1 MLLLVDIG
9 DLVLGSTEYY
19 TALVFMVLGGL
30 GVFLYGISL
39 MGDSLKAIAGN
50 RLKFIIEKSTN
61 TPLKGMLIG
70 FIITALIQSSSGTTA
85 ITVGLV
91 RAGLMTLPQAIGI
104 ILGANIGT
112 TMTSFLVTLNLKAYA
127 LPIIAVGSLLS
138 FFGAKKKTKQLGGV
152 MLGFGMLFYGLDVMG
167 TALKTMKDFD
177 VFKDVMAST
186 GQWPVLGV
194 VVGAVSTAIIQ
205 SSSATTAILQE
216 LYTTRT
222 LPLIGALAI
231 LLGNNIGTT
240 ITAVLASIGGS
251 ITAKRTA
258 MAHVLF
264 NVLGSILFLIILVP
278 YSRLIGAIET
288 RWYEPYSYGAIF
300 WGHIIFNTVN
310 AFIFLFLV
318 KQLVWLVRKLVP
330 GQERQIAFNPEDLL
344 DSLINEA
351 PVFALENAKKV
362 VIHMGNVTKD
372 MFSDTI
378 AFSFVNDRKLFEQG
392 MAAEEMLDTI
402 DKKTHD
408 YLVKIAQVGLD
419 PASSQLQAEYVDTI
433 RDFERI
439 GDHCTNLLQ
448 FFEMRYEDKAVFSP
462 EAESE
467 LRKLYSVV
475 TETMDFALQAFDT
488 QDKAIAEKVL
498 AREEIIDKLVIKN
511 RKRHIMRI
519 NNNDSAETTDQLYV
533 DILSNIERIGDH
545 CTNIAINVIQ
555 DSYYNDEIHYDM
567 DEHALEY

>member
-1 MLLLVDIG
+1 MLLLINIG
-9 DLVLGSTEYY
+9 ELELGSPEYI
-19 TALVFMVLGGL
+19 TSVLFMIFGGL
-30 GVFLYGISL
+30 GVFLYGITL
-39 MGDSLKAIAGN
+39 MGDSLKALAGN
-50 RLKFIIEKSTN
+50 RLKLVIEKSTN
-61 TPLKGMLIG
+61 TPLKGMLVG

-138 FFGAKKKTKQLGGV
+138 FFGSKKKSKTLGGV
-152 MLGFGMLFYGLDVMG
+152 LLGFGMLFYGLDVMG
-167 TALKTMKDFD
+167 TALKTLKDFD
-177 VFKDVMAST
+177 IFKNLMASA
-186 GQWPVLGV
+186 GDWPVVGV
-194 VVGAVSTAIIQ
+194 LVGAVSTAIIQ

-216 LYTTRT
+216 LYTTGT
-222 LPLIGALAI
+222 LRLIGALAI

-240 ITAVLASIGGS
+240 VTAVLASIGGS

-264 NVLGSILFLIILVP
+264 NVLGSILFLILLVP
-278 YSRLIGAIET
+278 YSALIGYIEST
-288 RWYEPYSYGAIF
+288 WYEQYSTGAIF
-300 WGHIIFNTVN
+300 WGHIIFNTIN
-310 AFIFLFLV
+310 AFVFLFLV
-318 KQLVWLVRKLVP
+318 KQLVWVVTKIVP
-330 GQERQIAFNPEDLL
+330 GQEREVSFDPSDLL
-344 DSLINEA
+344 DSLVYEA

-362 VIHMGNVTKD
+362 VYHMGSVTKD
-372 MFSDTI
+372 MLADTI
-378 AFSFVNDRKLFEQG
+378 AYSFKDDRKILESG
-392 MAAEEMLDTI
+392 LASEEMLDTI

-419 PASSQLQAEYVDTI
+419 QTSSQLQAEYVDTI

-448 FFEMRYEDKAVFSP
+448 FFEIRYEDKVVFSP
-462 EAESE
+462 EAEKE
-467 LRKLYSVV
+467 LKKLYSVV
-475 TETMDFALQAFDT
+475 TETLNYALEAFDK

-498 AREEIIDKLVIKN
+498 AREDIIDKLVIKN

-519 NNNDSAETTDQLYV
+519 NSNDSTETQDELYI

-545 CTNIAINVIQ
+545 CNNIAINIIH
-555 DSYYNDEIHYDM
+555 DSYYNEELDYEM
-567 DEHALEY
+567 DESLI

>member
-1 MLLLVDIG
+1 MLLLINIK
-9 DLVLGSTEYY
+9 DLTLGSPEYF
-19 TALVFMVLGGL
+19 TSLIFMIFGGL
-30 GVFLYGISL
+30 GVFLYGINL

-50 RLKFIIEKSTN
+50 KLKLIIEKSTN

-138 FFGAKKKTKQLGGV
+138 FFGTRKKIKQLGGV
-152 MLGFGMLFYGLDVMG
+152 LLGFGMLFYGLDVMG

-177 VFKDVMAST
+177 VFKNVMAST
-186 GQWPVLGV
+186 GQWPLIGI

-216 LYTTRT
+216 LYTTGT
-222 LPLIGALAI
+222 FELIGALAI

-240 ITAVLASIGGS
+240 VTAVLASIGGS

-258 MAHVLF
+258 MAHVVF
-264 NVLGSILFLIILVP
+264 NVVGSLFFLILLVP
-278 YSRLIGAIET
+278 YSRLIGYIET
-288 RWYEPYSYGAIF
+288 TWYTPYSTGAIF

-318 KQLVWLVRKLVP
+318 KQLVWIVKKLIP
-330 GQERQIAFNPEDLL
+330 GVEREVAFSPEDLL
-344 DSLINEA
+344 DSLIYEA

-362 VIHMGNVTKD
+362 VSHMGNVTQDMLKD
-372 MFSDTI
+372 TVQY
-378 AFSFVNDRKLFEQG
+378 SFKDDRKLFERG
-392 MAAEEMLDTI
+392 MASEEMLDTI

-419 PASSQLQAEYVDTI
+419 QPSSQLQAEYVDTI

-448 FFEMRYEDKAVFSP
+448 FFEMRYEDNVKFS
-462 EAESE
+462 EDAEKE

-475 TETMDFALQAFDT
+475 EETLDYALQAFDT
-488 QDKAIAEKVL
+488 QDKTIAEKVL
-498 AREEIIDKLVIKN
+498 IREDIIDRLVIKN

-519 NNNDSAETTDQLYV
+519 NNNESTETQDQLYV

-545 CTNIAINVIQ
+545 CNNIAINVIQ
-555 DSYYNDEIHYDM
+555 ESYYNDELDYEL
-567 DEHALEY
+567 DESLM

>member
-9 DLVLGSTEYY
+9 DLTLGSTEYY
-19 TALVFMVLGGL
+19 TALIFMIFGGL

-50 RLKFIIEKSTN
+50 KLKLIIEKSTN

-127 LPIIAVGSLLS
+127 LPIIAIGSLLS
-138 FFGAKKKTKQLGGV
+138 FFGTKKKVKQLGGV
-152 MLGFGMLFYGLDVMG
+152 LLGFGMLFYGLDVMG

-177 VFKDVMAST
+177 VFKNLMAST

-194 VVGAVSTAIIQ
+194 VVGAVVTAIIQ

-216 LYTTRT
+216 LYTTGT
-222 LPLIGALAI
+222 LQLIGALAI

-258 MAHVLF
+258 LAHVLF
-264 NVLGSILFLIILVP
+264 NVIGSLLFLILIVP
-278 YSRLIGAIET
+278 YARLIGWIEST
-288 RWYEPYSYGAIF
+288 YYAQYSTGAIF

-318 KQLVWLVRKLVP
+318 DQLVWIVRRLIP
-330 GQERQIAFNPEDLL
+330 GEEREVAFNPEDLL
-344 DSLINEA
+344 ESLITEA

-362 VIHMGNVTKD
+362 VSHMGNVAQD
-372 MFSDTI
+372 MLNDAI
-378 AFSFVNDRKLFEQG
+378 LYSFEDDRKIFERG
-392 MAAEEMLDTI
+392 MAYEEMLDTI

-419 PASSQLQAEYVDTI
+419 QSSSQLQAEYVDTI

-439 GDHCTNLLQ
+439 GDHCTNLFQ
-448 FFEMRYEDKAVFSP
+448 FFELRYEDKAVFSA
-462 EAESE
+462 EAEAE
-467 LRKLYSVV
+467 LRKLYTVV
-475 TETMDFALQAFDT
+475 TETMDYALQAFDT
-488 QDKAIAEKVL
+488 QDKSIAQKVL
-498 AREEIIDKLVIKN
+498 EREDIIDRLVIKN

-519 NNNDSAETTDQLYV
+519 NHNDATETQDQLYV

-545 CTNIAINVIQ
+545 CNNIAINVIQ
-555 DSYYNDEIHYDM
+555 DSYYNDEMNYNSDDFLHQN
-567 DEHALEY
+567 

>member
-1 MLLLVDIG
+1 MLLLINIG
-9 DLVLGSTEYY
+9 ELELGSPEYI
-19 TALVFMVLGGL
+19 TSVLFMIFGGL

-39 MGDSLKAIAGN
+39 MGDSLKALAGN
-50 RLKFIIEKSTN
+50 KLKLVIEKSTN
-61 TPLKGMLIG
+61 TPLKGMLVG

-112 TMTSFLVTLNLKAYA
+112 TVTSFLVTLNLKAYA

-138 FFGAKKKTKQLGGV
+138 FFGSKKKSKTLGGV
-152 MLGFGMLFYGLDVMG
+152 LLGFGMLFYGLDVMG
-167 TALKTMKDFD
+167 TALKTLKDFD
-177 VFKDVMAST
+177 IFKDVMAST
-186 GQWPVLGV
+186 GQWPVVGV

-216 LYTTRT
+216 LYTTGT
-222 LPLIGALAI
+222 LRLIGALAI

-240 ITAVLASIGGS
+240 ITAILASIGGS

-278 YSRLIGAIET
+278 YAALIEYIELT
-288 RWYEPYSYGAIF
+288 WYEQYSTGAIF

-318 KQLVWLVRKLVP
+318 KQLVWVVEKVIP
-330 GQERQIAFNPEDLL
+330 GQEREVSFDPNDLM
-344 DSLINEA
+344 DSLVYEA

-362 VIHMGNVTKD
+362 VSHMGRITKD
-372 MFSDTI
+372 MLSDTI
-378 AFSFVNDRKLFEQG
+378 EYSFTNNSKLFEQG
-392 MAAEEMLDTI
+392 MASEEMLDTI

-448 FFEMRYEDKAVFSP
+448 FFQMRYEDKVTLSTD
-462 EAESE
+462 AETE

-475 TETMDFALQAFDT
+475 SETMDYALQAFET
-488 QDKAIAEKVL
+488 QDKQIAEKVL
-498 AREEIIDKLVIKN
+498 VREEIIDKLVIKN

-519 NNNDSAETTDQLYV
+519 NSNESTETRDQLYI

-545 CTNIAINVIQ
+545 CNNIAINIIHE
-555 DSYYNDEIHYDM
+555 SYYNEELHYEM
-567 DEHALEY
+567 DDSLI

>member
-1 MLLLVDIG
+1 MLLLISIG
-9 DLVLGSTEYY
+9 DFELGSPEYI
-19 TALVFMVLGGL
+19 TAVLFMIFGGL

-39 MGDSLKAIAGN
+39 MGDSLKALAGN
-50 RLKFIIEKSTN
+50 KLKLIIEKSTN

-112 TMTSFLVTLNLKAYA
+112 TMTSFLVSLNLKDYA
-127 LPIIAVGSLLS
+127 LPIMAVGSLLS
-138 FFGAKKKTKQLGGV
+138 FFGSKKKAKNLGGV
-152 MLGFGMLFYGLDVMG
+152 LLGFGMLFYGLDVMG
-167 TALKTMKDFD
+167 TALKTLKDFD
-177 VFKDVMAST
+177 IFKELMASA
-186 GQWPVLGV
+186 GNYRIVGIL
-194 VVGAVSTAIIQ
+194 VGAVSTAIIQ

-216 LYTTRT
+216 LYTTGT
-222 LPLIGALAI
+222 LQLIGALAI

-240 ITAVLASIGGS
+240 ITAVLASIGGNV
-251 ITAKRTA
+251 TAKRTA

-264 NVLGSILFLIILVP
+264 NVLGSILFLILLYP
-278 YSRLIGAIET
+278 YSLLIGWIET
-288 RWYEPYSYGAIF
+288 TYYTQYSTGAIF
-300 WGHIIFNTVN
+300 WGHIIFNTIN
-310 AFIFLFLV
+310 AFVFLFLV
-318 KQLVWLVRKLVP
+318 NQLVWVVRKLVP
-330 GQERQIAFNPEDLL
+330 GQEREVAFNPEDLQEE
-344 DSLINEA
+344 LIKEA

-362 VIHMGNVTKD
+362 VSHMGKVAQE
-372 MFSDTI
+372 MFGYTVDY
-378 AFSFVNDRKLFEQG
+378 SFIDDRKLFEEG
-392 MAAEEMLDTI
+392 MSSEEILDTI

-419 PASSQLQAEYVDTI
+419 PESSQLQAEYVDTI

-448 FFEMRYEDKAVFSP
+448 FFEMRYEDHVSFTP
-462 EAESE
+462 DAEKE

-475 TETMDFALQAFDT
+475 TETLDYALQAFDT
-488 QDKAIAEKVL
+488 QDKTIAEKVL
-498 AREEIIDKLVIKN
+498 IREEIIDKLVIKN

-519 NNNDSAETTDQLYV
+519 NNNEDIETQDQLYV

-545 CTNIAINVIQ
+545 CNNIAINVIQ
-555 DSYYNDEIHYDM
+555 DSYYNDELNYEL
-567 DEHALEY
+567 DEHLM

>member
-1 MLLLVDIG
+1 MLLLINIKEMT
-9 DLVLGSTEYY
+9 LGSPEYI
-19 TALVFMVLGGL
+19 TALIFMIFGGL
-30 GVFLYGISL
+30 GVFLYGINL

-50 RLKFIIEKSTN
+50 KLKLIIERSTN

-112 TMTSFLVTLNLKAYA
+112 TMTSFLVTLNLKEYA

-138 FFGAKKKTKQLGGV
+138 FFGQRKKMKQLGGV
-152 MLGFGMLFYGLDVMG
+152 LLGFGMLFYGLDVMG

-177 VFKDVMAST
+177 VFKSVMAST
-186 GQWPVLGV
+186 GQWPLVGI

-216 LYTTRT
+216 LYTTGT
-222 LPLIGALAI
+222 FELIGALAI

-240 ITAVLASIGGS
+240 VTAVLASIGGS

-264 NVLGSILFLIILVP
+264 NVIGSIFFLILLVP
-278 YSRLIGAIET
+278 YSRLIGYIET
-288 RWYEPYSYGAIF
+288 TWYTPYSTGAIF

-318 KQLVWLVRKLVP
+318 KQLVWVVTKLVP
-330 GQERQIAFNPEDLL
+330 GVEREVGFNPEDLL
-344 DSLINEA
+344 DSLIYEA

-362 VIHMGNVTKD
+362 VSHMGAVTKD
-372 MFSDTI
+372 MLTDTI
-378 AFSFVNDRKLFEQG
+378 QYSFVDDHKLFEQG
-392 MAAEEMLDTI
+392 MAMEEMLDTI

-419 PASSQLQAEYVDTI
+419 QPSSQLQAEYVDTI

-448 FFEMRYEDKAVFSP
+448 FFEMRYEDKVVFS
-462 EAESE
+462 EDAEKE

-475 TETMDFALQAFDT
+475 SETMDYALEAFDT

-498 AREEIIDKLVIKN
+498 IREEIIDKLVIKN

-519 NNNDSAETTDQLYV
+519 NNNEDTETQDQLYV

-545 CTNIAINVIQ
+545 CNNIAINVIQ
-555 DSYYNDEIHYDM
+555 DSYYNEELDYELDESLM
-567 DEHALEY
+567 

>member
-1 MLLLVDIG
+1 MLLLIDIG
-9 DLVLGSTEYY
+9 AMELGSTEYV
-19 TALVFMVLGGL
+19 TALLFMIFGGL
-30 GVFLYGISL
+30 GVFLYGINL

-50 RLKFIIEKSTN
+50 KLKLIIEKSTN
-61 TPLKGMLIG
+61 TPLKGMFIG

-112 TMTSFLVTLNLKAYA
+112 TMTSFLVTLNLKEYA
-127 LPIIAVGSLLS
+127 LPIIAVGSILS
-138 FFGAKKKTKQLGGV
+138 FFGQKKKIKNLGGV
-152 MLGFGMLFYGLDVMG
+152 FLGFGMLFYGLDVMG

-177 VFKDVMAST
+177 VFRDVMAST
-186 GQWPVLGV
+186 GTWPILGV

-216 LYTTRT
+216 LYSTGT
-222 LPLIGALAI
+222 LRLVGALAI

-240 ITAVLASIGGS
+240 VTAVLASIGGS

-264 NVLGSILFLIILVP
+264 NVLGSLLFLLLLVP
-278 YSRLIGAIET
+278 YSMLIEYIELT
-288 RWYEPYSYGAIF
+288 WYYQYSTGAIF
-300 WGHIIFNTVN
+300 WGHIIFNTIN

-318 KQLVWLVRKLVP
+318 KQLVWIVKKLVP
-330 GQERQIAFNPEDLL
+330 GEEREVAFNPEDLM
-344 DSLINEA
+344 DSLVFEA
-351 PVFALENAKKV
+351 PVLALENAKKV
-362 VIHMGNVTKD
+362 VTHMGNVTKD
-372 MFSDTI
+372 MLADAI
-378 AFSFVNDRKLFEQG
+378 EFSFTNDVKIYERG
-392 MAAEEMLDTI
+392 MASEEMLDTI

-419 PASSQLQAEYVDTI
+419 QPSSQLQAEYVDTI

-439 GDHCTNLLQ
+439 GDHCTNLFQ
-448 FFEMRYEDKAVFSP
+448 FFEMRYEDKVTFSQ
-462 EAESE
+462 EAEAE

-475 TETMDFALQAFDT
+475 SETMEYAVQAFDT
-488 QDKAIAEKVL
+488 QDKTIAEKVL
-498 AREEIIDKLVIKN
+498 VREDIIDKLVIKN

-519 NNNDSAETTDQLYV
+519 NNNDATETQDQLYV

-545 CTNIAINVIQ
+545 CNNIAINVIQ
-555 DSYYNDEIHYDM
+555 DSYYNEELDYELDENLI
-567 DEHALEY
+567 